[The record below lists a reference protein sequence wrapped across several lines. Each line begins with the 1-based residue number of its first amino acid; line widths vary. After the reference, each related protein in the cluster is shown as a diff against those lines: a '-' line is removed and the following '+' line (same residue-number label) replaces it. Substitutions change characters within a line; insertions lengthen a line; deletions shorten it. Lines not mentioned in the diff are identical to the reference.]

1 MRIGAESFHLGT
13 DGSRLTVAGG
23 PAQLPD
29 ATITMPPE
37 TFYRLMAG
45 ETTLASASKQSTV
58 DGDVD
63 TARLAL
69 DTLHGALAAAS

>member
-1 MRIGAESFHLGT
+1 MRIGAESFQLGT